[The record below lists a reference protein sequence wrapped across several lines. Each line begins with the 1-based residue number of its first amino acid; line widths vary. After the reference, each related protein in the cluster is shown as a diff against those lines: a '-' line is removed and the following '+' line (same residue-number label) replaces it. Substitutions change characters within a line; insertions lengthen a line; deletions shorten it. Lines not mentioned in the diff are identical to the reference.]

1 MHPII
6 LQSMRIHALVT
17 EPAMRSLATL
27 RFTVGAA
34 PSPCRVKIHQVIQ
47 QSMRI
52 HAMAKMPVMVSLAT
66 L

>member
-1 MHPII
+1 MHAMVG
-6 LQSMRIHALVT
+6 L
-17 EPAMRSLATL
+17 PAVVSLATL
-27 RFTVGAA
+27 RFTAGAA
-34 PSPCRVKIHQVIQ
+34 LMPIHVHLHQVIQ